1 MGDLTVSV
9 QAQVNVDQVKTTVN
23 MNRQLKNI
31 LKSIGKSSILT
42 IHHVKLASAAETN
55 LRAQIENALKGIQI
69 DSIDVSSVNIND
81 SSGDKNGKSGGI
93 RTPYRTLKTSDE
105 TKINDKAKRDV
116 QQKVLSGIESN
127 ILAEQKKAAGY
138 VAQSTNQN
146 AADELDEI
154 IKKTEDWVAAK
165 EKAVKSGSI
174 IDDTTMRDLE
184 DEGRRISENTS
195 ALRGRLDIE
204 KAVREEEAKVEKER
218 QKSTAKRQARSQE
231 SNRDGIDKISNK
243 ILSSSESSA
252 KSAVTKS
259 SGYRHLL
266 NNEYAQLYDQNIK
279 RLKDYM
285 KTMSDIRSGNIK
297 MTDELFSR
305 MQKEGREIAQSGND
319 VYEKIKSYDEDTTM
333 ASARDIEDQVKRM
346 QNFANKNRRVKRD
359 DSYDEYKKI
368 REKLS
373 FSVGKNAD
381 LKDGLTN
388 LSQTNY
394 KDLVSRAKELERHF
408 KNAGLATDTLGG
420 KIKNMYQRFGGWS
433 LVTNS
438 MYKAVEGIRL
448 MVDDVRNIDSAMTE
462 LRKVTNE
469 TDSTYSKFLDG
480 ASDRAKGLGATIAD
494 TVDATADFARMD
506 YTLDEA
512 TELADAALVYKNVG
526 DGIEDIST
534 ASESIISTMK
544 AFGIEASG
552 AMLIVDK
559 FNEVGNNFAISSVGV
574 GDALQRSAS
583 ALAAGNN
590 DLDES
595 IALITAAM

>member
-69 DSIDVSSVNIND
+69 DSIDVFSVNIND
-81 SSGDKNGKSGGI
+81 SSGDKNSKSGGI

-116 QQKVLSGIESN
+116 RQKVLSGIESN

-266 NNEYAQLYDQNIK
+266 SNEYAQLYDQNIK

-368 REKLS
+368 SERLDR
-373 FSVGKNAD
+373 SVGKKAG
-381 LKDGLTN
+381 LKEGHTN

-394 KDLVSRAKELERHF
+394 KDLVSQAKELERHF

-559 FNEVGNNFAISSVGV
+559 FNEVNNLPPLTVTCVEKGGYIGKTPET
-574 GDALQRSAS
+574 DNPEERSYNILKLCA
-583 ALAAGNN
+583 
-590 DLDES
+590 
-595 IALITAAM
+595 